1 MQKKGHSK
9 MKLYSL
15 GKWLCGTYLK
25 STYKPEIIGTENMP
39 ETGGVLLCTNHI
51 NNFDPPLVGVASPRD
66 VHFMAKAELFSLPV
80 LKHILPKVNAFPVKR
95 GMSDKT
101 ALKTGMNLLKEG
113 KVVGLFPE
121 GTRSKTGEIGEGL
134 AGAGFFALKSDA
146 HIVPCAIVGE
156 YKKGKNLKVVFG
168 KPIDFTH
175 FREQKAS
182 AKEATELI
190 MKHIGQLKKNHE

>member
-1 MQKKGHSK
+1 
-9 MKLYSL
+9 MKLYSF
-15 GKWLCGTYLK
+15 GKWLCGTYFK
-25 STYKPEIIGTENMP
+25 GTYKPEIIGAENMP
-39 ETGGVLLCTNHI
+39 KTGGVLLCTNHI
-51 NNFDPPLVGVASPRD
+51 HNYDPPLVGVASPRE
-66 VHFMAKAELFSLPV
+66 VHFMAKAELFSVPV
-80 LKHILPKVNAFPVKR
+80 LKYIMPMINAFPVKR

-121 GTRSKTGEIGEGL
+121 GTRSKNGEIGEGL

-156 YKKGKNLKVVFG
+156 YKKGKSLKVVFG

-190 MKHIGQLKKNHE
+190 MKHIGQLKKEHE

>member
-1 MQKKGHSK
+1 

-25 STYKPEIIGTENMP
+25 STYKPEIIGIENMP
-39 ETGGVLLCTNHI
+39 ETGGILLCSNHI
-51 NNFDPPLVGVASPRD
+51 HNFDPPLVGVASPRD
-66 VHFMAKAELFSLPV
+66 VHFMAKAELFTVPV
-80 LKHILPKVNAFPVKR
+80 LKNILPMINAFPVKR

-101 ALKTGMNLLKEG
+101 ALKTGMQLLKDG
-113 KVVGLFPE
+113 NVLGLFPE

-146 HIVPCAIVGE
+146 YVVPCAIVGQ
-156 YKKGKNLKVVFG
+156 YARGKKLKVVFG

-175 FREQKAS
+175 LREQKAT
-182 AKEATELI
+182 AKQATELI
-190 MKHIGQLKKNHE
+190 MKHIAELKRAHQ

>member
-1 MQKKGHSK
+1 MLKKGHCK
-9 MKLYSL
+9 MKLYSF
-15 GKWLCGTYLK
+15 GKWLCGTYFK
-25 STYKPEIIGTENMP
+25 GTYKPEIIGAENMP
-39 ETGGVLLCTNHI
+39 QTGGVLLCTNHI
-51 NNFDPPLVGVASPRD
+51 HNYDPPLVGVASPRE
-66 VHFMAKAELFSLPV
+66 VHFMAKAELFSVPV
-80 LKHILPKVNAFPVKR
+80 LKHILPKINAFPVKR

-156 YKKGKNLKVVFG
+156 YKKGKSLKIIFG

-190 MKHIGQLKKNHE
+190 MKHIGQLKKENE

>member
-1 MQKKGHSK
+1 M
-9 MKLYSL
+9 MLYSF
-15 GKWLCGTYLK
+15 GKWLCGTYFK
-25 STYKPEIIGTENMP
+25 GTYKPEIVGAENMP
-39 ETGGVLLCTNHI
+39 KTGGVLLCTNHI
-51 NNFDPPLVGVASPRD
+51 HNYDPPLVGVASPRD
-66 VHFMAKAELFSLPV
+66 VHFMAKAELFSVPV
-80 LKHILPKVNAFPVKR
+80 LKHILPKINAFPVKR

-134 AGAGFFALKSDA
+134 AGAGFFALKSQA

-156 YKKGKNLKVVFG
+156 YQKGKKLKVVFG

-190 MKHIGQLKKNHE
+190 MKHIAQLKKEHE

>member
-1 MQKKGHSK
+1 MQ
-9 MKLYSL
+9 LYSF
-15 GKWLCGTYLK
+15 GKWLCGTYFK
-25 STYKPEIIGTENMP
+25 SSFRPEIIGAENMP

-51 NNFDPPLVGVASPRD
+51 HNYDPPLVGVASPRE
-66 VHFMAKAELFSLPV
+66 VHFMAKAELFSVPL
-80 LKHILPKVNAFPVKR
+80 LKHILPKINAFPVKR

-101 ALKTGMNLLKEG
+101 ALKTGMNLLKNG

-156 YKKGKNLKVVFG
+156 YKRGKRLKIAFG
-168 KPIDFTH
+168 KPIDFKH
-175 FREQKAS
+175 LREQKAS

-190 MKHIGQLKKNHE
+190 MKHIAQLKKDNE

>member
-1 MQKKGHSK
+1 
-9 MKLYSL
+9 MKLYSF
-15 GKWLCGTYLK
+15 GKWLCGTYFK
-25 STYKPEIIGTENMP
+25 GTYKPEIIGAENMP
-39 ETGGVLLCTNHI
+39 KTGGVLLCTNHI
-51 NNFDPPLVGVASPRD
+51 HNYDPPLVGVASPRE
-66 VHFMAKAELFSLPV
+66 VHFMAKAELFSVPV
-80 LKHILPKVNAFPVKR
+80 LKYIMPMINAFPVKR

-156 YKKGKNLKVVFG
+156 YKKGKSLKVVFG

-190 MKHIGQLKKNHE
+190 MKHIGQLKKEHE

>member
-1 MQKKGHSK
+1 
-9 MKLYSL
+9 MKLYSF
-15 GKWLCGTYLK
+15 GKWLCGTYFK
-25 STYKPEIIGTENMP
+25 GTYKPEIIGAENMP
-39 ETGGVLLCTNHI
+39 KTGGVLLCTNHI
-51 NNFDPPLVGVASPRD
+51 HNYDPPLVGVASPRE
-66 VHFMAKAELFSLPV
+66 VHFMAKAELFSVPV
-80 LKHILPKVNAFPVKR
+80 LKYIMPMINAFPVKR

-156 YKKGKNLKVVFG
+156 YKKGKSLKVVFG

-190 MKHIGQLKKNHE
+190 MKHIGQLKKDHE

>member
-1 MQKKGHSK
+1 
-9 MKLYSL
+9 MKLYSF

-25 STYKPEIIGTENMP
+25 STYKPEIIGAENMP
-39 ETGGVLLCTNHI
+39 EAGGVLLCTNHI
-51 NNFDPPLVGVASPRD
+51 HNYDPPLVGVASPRE
-66 VHFMAKAELFSLPV
+66 VHFMAKAELFSVPV
-80 LKHILPKVNAFPVKR
+80 LKHVLPMINAFPVKR

-134 AGAGFFALKSDA
+134 AGAGFFALKSEA
-146 HIVPCAIVGE
+146 HIVPCAIVGQ
-156 YKKGKNLKVVFG
+156 YKKGEKLKIVFG
-168 KPIDFTH
+168 KPIDFTNL
-175 FREQKAS
+175 REQKAS

-190 MKHIGQLKKNHE
+190 MEHIRQLKINND

>member
-1 MQKKGHSK
+1 
-9 MKLYSL
+9 
-15 GKWLCGTYLK
+15 
-25 STYKPEIIGTENMP
+25 MP
-39 ETGGVLLCTNHI
+39 DTGGVLLCTNHI
-51 NNFDPPLVGVASPRD
+51 HNYDPPLVGVASPRE
-66 VHFMAKAELFSLPV
+66 VHFMAKAELFSVPV
-80 LKHILPKVNAFPVKR
+80 LKHILPKINAFPVKR

-134 AGAGFFALKSDA
+134 AGAGFFALKSEA
-146 HIVPCAIVGE
+146 HIVPCAIVGQ
-156 YKKGKNLKVVFG
+156 YKKGKSLKIIFG

-175 FREQKAS
+175 LREQKAS

-190 MKHIGQLKKNHE
+190 MKHIAQLKNDNE